1 MDILVIVLLFA
12 LYVIPEILRRR
23 RKPTAYKYPEFPEPT
38 TESTNQTTDNEP
50 RRPKP
55 LYQPAVIA
63 AVAPIPV
70 ELPKAPVLATV
81 QSVATDEPVVFHG
94 LAYGLV
100 MAEVLGPPRSLSG
113 FRQHR

>member
-23 RKPTAYKYPEFPEPT
+23 RKPKAYKYPEIPEATPEP
-38 TESTNQTTDNEP
+38 SNPAANSEP
-50 RRPKP
+50 KRPRP
-55 LYQPAVIA
+55 MYQPAAIA
-63 AVAPIPV
+63 AIAPIPQA
-70 ELPKAPVLATV
+70 LPKEPVVATI

-100 MAEVLGPPRSLSG
+100 MAEVLGPPRSLAG